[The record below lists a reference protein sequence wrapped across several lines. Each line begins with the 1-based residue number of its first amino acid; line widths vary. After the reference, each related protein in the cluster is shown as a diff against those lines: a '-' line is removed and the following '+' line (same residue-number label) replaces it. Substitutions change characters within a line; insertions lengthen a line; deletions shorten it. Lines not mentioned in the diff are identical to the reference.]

1 MKRLFAFTL
10 LLFTFFAANTAR
22 AGTTPAGSG
31 EKTIV
36 MQPASWGLSG
46 LEDRD
51 NLMLIEFSS
60 TLDRYSDGNPV
71 AVGESYAVVWT
82 PDNATFGGFDEQ
94 GNAVA
99 PSKVIAKVPFAE
111 NGGCPH
117 VQIRIDEE
125 VSKRDYPGGTWD
137 VYLLDTRVRVNGEV
151 VGFGDILDYKKFNG
165 TLTSGFGFVKNNI
178 AVILEAG
185 LKRPTITGVAPSA
198 PSISVLKIDSD
209 WIYLTCVGVI
219 PGVHYGAVGSNVTP
233 PGGLTPGGGGMP
245 SAPSTFTLS
254 DPVYITY
261 NVKYDAD
268 GGSPTPDEVTGRSYD
283 KSFALAAAPTKAGFA
298 FTGWKAD
305 TNGKTYSAEATVS
318 GAELCPAWWHDDGY
332 TVTLTA
338 QWKDASPTCDGGTI
352 EKGEDGAWVVT
363 PTNGAAKVVITGLAE
378 GETVAGVRLDTFV
391 VPSGAFVGFGEGKTE
406 GEFSLALDEKGE
418 VTIGTETIPVQ
429 PTIGK
434 LGDGEEPFVVGE
446 GDVTV
451 KVKSIPGLRYGL
463 WRGTSVETV
472 CGGETPPPQEGICVS
487 ATATET
493 TVTLVDDKPP
503 AGAAFYRVVVSAW

>member
-10 LLFTFFAANTAR
+10 ILFTFFAANTAR

-36 MQPASWGLSG
+36 VRPASWGWSG
-46 LEDRD
+46 IEGRD

-60 TLDRYSDGNPV
+60 TLDCYSDGNSV

-99 PSKVIAKVPFAE
+99 PSKVLAKVPFAE
-111 NGGCPH
+111 NKGCPH

-125 VSKRDYPGGTWD
+125 VAKRDYPGGTWD
-137 VYLLDTRVRVNGEV
+137 VYLLDTRVWVNGEL

-185 LKRPTITGVAPSA
+185 LKRPTITGVASLMPR
-198 PSISVLKIDSD
+198 ISEVKIDGD
-209 WIYLTCVGVI
+209 WIYLPCDGGI
-219 PGVHYGAVGSNVTP
+219 PSVPYGA
-233 PGGLTPGGGGMP
+233 GGGGMP

-305 TNGKTYSAEATVS
+305 TNGKTYSAGATVS

-352 EKGEDGAWVVT
+352 EKGEEIGWVVT

-378 GETVAGVRLDTFV
+378 GETVAGVRLGDYV
-391 VPSGAFVGFGEGKTE
+391 VPSGAFVGFAEGKTE
-406 GEFSLALDEKGE
+406 GEFSLALDPAGV

-429 PTIGK
+429 PTIGE
-434 LGDGEEPFVVGE
+434 LEDGEEPFVVGE
-446 GDVTV
+446 EVVTV
-451 KVKSIPGLRYGL
+451 KVRAIPGLKYELLRTGAL
-463 WRGTSVETV
+463 AAPAGESAGGTVLGGGTEWGPVVSVVAE
-472 CGGETPPPQEGICVS
+472 
-487 ATATET
+487 AT
-493 TVTLVDDKPP
+493 TVTLKDAEPP
-503 AGAAFYRVVVSAW
+503 EGAAFYRVVVSAW